1 MALKHVF
8 FNLRDNLRFNW
19 AKHKFGFIPEG
30 TEADF
35 RFAELKKVVVLKL
48 DGKLGDTEV
57 MTHFYSAMRKAQ
69 PRLFLCVVCPQHLA
83 PIYKDIL
90 GFDLVLTS
98 SRKPKEDEIKKL
110 CAQIL
115 NAEDETT
122 PRSAGVDLVVT
133 TEPHF
138 RPRDFIFD
146 YYLKPRYVAGC
157 DVRLKGS
164 SINLFLFDPDH
175 DARPISSCFC
185 ELMDKGAL
193 NHGEVAYQPLVT
205 PEAIANAQ
213 AYVQSSLEQ
222 QQQGVSAND
231 NADADTDV
239 VVKAERKDEGKSQSA
254 KKPLLLGINPCG
266 AASSRCMKPA
276 MVGKIIDRLV
286 EQHQGQQM
294 QFMLLLPESKADFVA
309 AVINQ
314 VQHKD
319 QAAQI
324 LRLPENTSVIDFAAF
339 IHILDGLITVDTAAV
354 HMACASEVPQLAF
367 YCRDPLGVNENR
379 WGPIG
384 AKATLKLL
392 DVERIEDID
401 EATLLESC
409 SEFVGSLIAAH

>member
-69 PRLFLCVVCPQHLA
+69 PRLFLCVVCPQHLV

-115 NAEDETT
+115 NAD
-122 PRSAGVDLVVT
+122 PRSTNVDLVVT
-133 TEPHF
+133 TEPRF

-164 SINLFLFDPDH
+164 SINLFLFDPDR
-175 DARPISSCFC
+175 DTQRVSACFC
-185 ELMDKGAL
+185 DLMDKGGL
-193 NHGEVAYQPLVT
+193 SYEP
-205 PEAIANAQ
+205 I
-213 AYVQSSLEQ
+213 AYVPFVTEESLAKARSSIQKDLGLELAGNATSAEQ
-222 QQQGVSAND
+222 Q
-231 NADADTDV
+231 
-239 VVKAERKDEGKSQSA
+239 
-254 KKPLLLGINPCG
+254 KPLSLPLSLPLPLLIGINPCG
-266 AASSRCMKPA
+266 APSARRFTVE
-276 MVGKIIDRLV
+276 MVCSIM
-286 EQHQGQQM
+286 QHLHQQRPETR
-294 QFMLLLPESKADFVA
+294 FVLLLPESMADFRNGLVSA
-309 AVINQ
+309 WESAGGNTNEV
-314 VQHKD
+314 
-319 QAAQI
+319 
-324 LRLPENTSVIDFAAF
+324 LLLPEKSSIMDFASY
-339 IHILDGLITVDTAAV
+339 IHLLDGLITVDTAAV
-354 HMACASEVPQLAF
+354 HLACASKVPQLAF
-367 YCRDPLGVNENR
+367 YLGDEHTVEDKR
-379 WGPIG
+379 WAPVSPVAQVVQPHVDI
-384 AKATLKLL
+384 LS
-392 DVERIEDID
+392 DVSS
-401 EATLLESC
+401 ESVLPVC
-409 SEFVGSLIAAH
+409 SEFVSKLSSRGQF